1 MMKMPRGDKGKLTKV
16 RVGTKPFQPPP
27 GLEKRECWIRPVERE
42 AGKTELS
49 FKFQVTD
56 VHKPL
61 ASVSRIVEQGNEV
74 RFGPGKDDNYIENQA
89 SKDRIPL
96 RPNGQGSY
104 LMDVSFVGGGKTTIV
119 VDSGAEDNVCPWE
132 WGEKFGIQNDG
143 IPLTFRNASGTIMNH
158 WGQRMVKVTSPF

>member
-1 MMKMPRGDKGKLTKV
+1 MKMPRGDKGKLTKI
-16 RVGTKPFQPPP
+16 RVGTKPFQAPP

-42 AGKTELS
+42 AGKTQLS

-61 ASVSRIVEQGNEV
+61 ASVRRIVEQGNEV

-96 RPNGQGSY
+96 RPNGKGSY
-104 LMDVSFVGGGKTTIV
+104 LMDVSFVGGGKTQIV

-143 IPLTFRNASGTIMNH
+143 IPLTFRNASGTIMDH